1 MYVLNCPMRTG
12 GTTGISK
19 GDDWLAPEAL
29 VVVLE
34 LDFRTRSICMGWD
47 SRWGMSGRYESE
59 FCCKEEKI

>member
-1 MYVLNCPMRTG
+1 ML
-12 GTTGISK
+12 GISK
-19 GDDWLAPEAL
+19 GDDWLALEAL